1 MVVAAGKA
9 ASTKQRGAVSAERR
23 GPLLLATVQRPS
35 ARGRVCTSGDA
46 WWMSE
51 PGVWTASTGVSIASG
66 LGVQLATFFWN
77 HPVSFFLF
85 LVPGVG
91 LVSAGMLL
99 YLWSVVTGGE

>member
-1 MVVAAGKA
+1 MSRAPVRWLPDGL
-9 ASTKQRGAVSAERR
+9 SGRLQVS
-23 GPLLLATVQRPS
+23 
-35 ARGRVCTSGDA
+35 
-46 WWMSE
+46 
-51 PGVWTASTGVSIASG
+51 GVLIASG